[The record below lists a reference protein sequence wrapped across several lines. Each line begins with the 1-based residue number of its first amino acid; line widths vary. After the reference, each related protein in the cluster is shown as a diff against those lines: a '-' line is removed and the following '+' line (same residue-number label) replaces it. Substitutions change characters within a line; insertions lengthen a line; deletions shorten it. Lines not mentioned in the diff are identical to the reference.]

1 MLPLTLLLLLLLVE
15 GCPLLVGGQDVSLN
29 FLYLIK
35 NPFLEVLI
43 SQDVIRQQCR
53 PLIEFS
59 GYLLKLTVA

>member
-35 NPFLEVLI
+35 ILFLEVLV

-53 PLIEFS
+53 PFIEFS